1 MYLTSHLC
9 VCILVPYIL
18 QSLSLFQ
25 QIGGLHPAMIH
36 QIFFLEGYSKINF
49 LPPCCSLFCVVFP
62 VLLLFSFSTVE
73 LILIYYPNLL
83 FFYPSANLLPSQ
95 KPLVFHSNFFLFI
108 SFLKHLIIIFG
119 RIIFQFFLC
128 HCQFSLA
135 PPVIVLPIACAA
147 LSCIYINIVFYV

>member
-1 MYLTSHLC
+1 
-9 VCILVPYIL
+9 
-18 QSLSLFQ
+18 
-25 QIGGLHPAMIH
+25 
-36 QIFFLEGYSKINF
+36 
-49 LPPCCSLFCVVFP
+49 
-62 VLLLFSFSTVE
+62 
-73 LILIYYPNLL
+73 
-83 FFYPSANLLPSQ
+83 LPSQ

-147 LSCIYINIVFYV
+147 LSCIYINILFYVEINTISSPS